1 MKKNYELEG
10 MSCGGCVSNVKRA
23 LLQVPNV
30 EDVEVQLRPP
40 GAVITMSKSIS
51 VNELQAK
58 LNKAGHYTIKE
69 IVSENSTT

>member
-30 EDVEVQLRPP
+30 DDVEVQLRPP
-40 GAVITMSKSIS
+40 GAVITMSKFID
-51 VNELQAK
+51 VNELQAQ
-58 LNKAGHYTIKE
+58 LNKAGHYSIKE
-69 IVSENSTT
+69 LISL